1 MRETPSMSEFYYN
14 TAVTMLDLVMGKT
27 YFSPAREGRYKGK
40 HDMGRPDVSSIFTT
54 MKNGAILTISIGV
67 TYGCYF
73 VAWVPLF
80 FENDAGA
87 FFTDCMTMWTMYVF
101 FF

>member
-1 MRETPSMSEFYYN
+1 
-14 TAVTMLDLVMGKT
+14 MGK
-27 YFSPAREGRYKGK
+27 PE
-40 HDMGRPDVSSIFTT
+40 VNSIFTT
-54 MKNGAILTISIGV
+54 LKNGAILTISIGV
-67 TYGCYF
+67 TYGCYI
-73 VAWVPLF
+73 VAWPPLF